1 MLQVKIFDYE
11 HEEDLMDAVND
22 YLSELEEKNIVS
34 IQYANSHFSTL
45 NEQIFSFSACIVVR
59 IKE

>member
-34 IQYANSHFSTL
+34 IQYATSHFSTL
-45 NEQIFSFSACIVVR
+45 NEQFFSFSACIVVR

>member
-34 IQYANSHFSTL
+34 IQYATSHFSTL